1 MNRIKQIKQM
11 LENDENDSFL
21 LFALAKEYEKLQD
34 FEQSIQLLEELKL
47 NDPEYVG
54 LYYHLAS
61 IYYNLDKKKL
71 ALDTCKEGIIV
82 CKSVNDKHSLAELH
96 NLGMNIEIE

>member
-1 MNRIKQIKQM
+1 MNRIKQIKEM
-11 LENDENDSFL
+11 LENDKNDSFL

-34 FEQSIQLLEELKL
+34 FEQSIQLLEELKR

-61 IYYNLDKKKL
+61 MYSQMDNKKL
-71 ALDTCKEGIIV
+71 ALNTCKEGIIV
-82 CKSVNDKHSLAELH
+82 CKTINDKHSLAELH